1 MSGSKRPK
9 QPQPMTAAR
18 MRRDE
23 LDVADRMTF
32 EQRARMGLDL
42 FDLAMESMRV
52 GIRLEHPDYSDSEV
66 HEELVER
73 LRTMPE
79 RRFVR

>member
-1 MSGSKRPK
+1 MRAHHELDR
-9 QPQPMTAAR
+9 QT
-18 MRRDE
+18 RRDE
-23 LDVADRMTF
+23 LESADRMTF

-52 GIRLEHPDYSDSEV
+52 GIRMEQPDLSEDQV
-66 HEELVER
+66 HQAAIAR

-79 RRFVR
+79 RRLVR